1 MGIGVLAVST
11 ASIFIRFAQQAGA
24 GSLAIAALRLALA
37 ALVLLPFAVMRCREE
52 YRALT
57 LREWALMGI
66 SGVFLGAHFAT
77 WIFSLELT
85 SVVSSVVLV
94 TLSPLFVALG
104 SALVLRERLTARVL
118 LGMSIAIAG
127 GIVIGVAD
135 APNASSGSNPLLGN
149 ALALMGAVCIAPY
162 LIIGRILR
170 QRLSLWA
177 YVAVVYG
184 AAALTLLL
192 AVLVSGAPLVGFEPV
207 AYVWIALLALAPQL
221 IGHTSFNWSVR
232 RLPAVY
238 ATIPVLGEP
247 IGSSVLAVILL
258 GEVIRP
264 LTVLGAVLTLSG
276 IWLMSSQRNA

>member
-1 MGIGVLAVST
+1 
-11 ASIFIRFAQQAGA
+11 
-24 GSLAIAALRLALA
+24 
-37 ALVLLPFAVMRCREE
+37 
-52 YRALT
+52 
-57 LREWALMGI
+57 MGI

>member
-11 ASIFIRFAQQAGA
+11 ASVFIRFAQQAGA
-24 GSLAIAALRLALA
+24 GSLPIAALRLTIA
-37 ALVLLPFAVMRCREE
+37 ALVLLPFAVTRCHEE

-57 LREWALMGI
+57 RRELGLMGI
-66 SGVFLGAHFAT
+66 SGIFLGAHFVT
-77 WIFSLELT
+77 WIFSLEFT

-104 SALVLRERLTARVL
+104 SAVVLRERLTARVL
-118 LGMSIAIAG
+118 LGMSVAIAG
-127 GIVIGVAD
+127 GIVIGLAD

-149 ALALMGAVCIAPY
+149 ALALAGAVCIAPY

-170 QRLSLWA
+170 QRLSLLG
-177 YVAVVYG
+177 YVAMVYG

-192 AVLVSGAPLVGFEPV
+192 AVFMSGTPLSGFDPI
-207 AYVWIALLALAPQL
+207 AYAWIALLALAPQL

-247 IGSSVLAVILL
+247 IGSSVLAILLL

-264 LTVLGAVLTLSG
+264 LTVIGAVLTLSG
-276 IWLMSSQRNA
+276 IWLMSTQRNA

>member
-258 GEVIRP
+258 GEAIRP

>member
-104 SALVLRERLTARVL
+104 SALVLRERLTTRVL

-258 GEVIRP
+258 GEAIRP

>member
-207 AYVWIALLALAPQL
+207 AYVWVALLALAPQL